1 MLSDVFGRSIL
12 WIAALGILLSG
23 RGFGQSQ
30 DQSSPPPAS
39 ESSAPQDVSGR
50 VHLSSAMS
58 GGLLIKRVNPTYPG
72 KARAQR
78 IQGTVIMKAIISKQG
93 TITDLQV
100 VSGDPMLAK
109 AATKAVKQ
117 WKYRPYLF
125 NGEPVAVDTQIQV
138 NFTLSGS

>member
-1 MLSDVFGRSIL
+1 
-12 WIAALGILLSG
+12 
-23 RGFGQSQ
+23 
-30 DQSSPPPAS
+30 
-39 ESSAPQDVSGR
+39 
-50 VHLSSAMS
+50 MS

-138 NFTLSGS
+138 NFTLSGG